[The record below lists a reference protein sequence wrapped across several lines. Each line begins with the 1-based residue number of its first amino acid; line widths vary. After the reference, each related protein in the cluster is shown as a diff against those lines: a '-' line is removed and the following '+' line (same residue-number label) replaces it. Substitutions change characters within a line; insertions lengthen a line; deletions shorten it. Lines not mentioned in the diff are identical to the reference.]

1 MPEEPVTQC
10 DTSSLHKLLQP
21 PQQIWST
28 SKNSESKRY
37 ALFTDTEFLCDETPS
52 VSRNREVVP

>member
-10 DTSSLHKLLQP
+10 DTSSLHILTATADLP
-21 PQQIWST
+21 PRI
-28 SKNSESKRY
+28 ESKRY
-37 ALFTDTEFLCDETPS
+37 ALFTETEFLCDETPS